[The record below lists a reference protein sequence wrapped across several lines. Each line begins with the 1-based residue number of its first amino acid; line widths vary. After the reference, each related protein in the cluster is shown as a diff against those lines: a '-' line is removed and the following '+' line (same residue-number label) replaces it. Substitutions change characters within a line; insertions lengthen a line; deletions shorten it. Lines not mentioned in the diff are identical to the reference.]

1 MEDDVTEI
9 RPAAWT
15 PTVIEGT
22 GHGKRIAPG
31 DVADVS
37 AALADIDALVADG
50 IPDDNALD
58 DAIDA
63 YEAAEAAVV
72 DALDTAGI
80 PHGRNDAPSL
90 ARAELEAEAKRR
102 NLHVATE
109 DDLPDVRQAEPEI
122 APICSARSVRSSGRS
137 RPQPS
142 AGFTEAVLEA
152 KAMVDAAAPLGAGGA
167 LWGHVPAD
175 ERKALVEAHAALR
188 ASARS
193 GDPQA
198 VRDAAEGF
206 RAAAVAAADAA
217 DRSVRER
224 RGRVE
229 SDRAEILA
237 RIEADRRADEEARR
251 RMTSSSLFGRAAKRL
266 AEWLG
271 GSLPGLPGALDT
283 LQRLG
288 LVRGPDPFGDK
299 GKLAAAPDTSR
310 PELVRSLRAIN
321 ERSMSVRAAE
331 DASDA
336 LHTALRNAPA
346 GQASSK
352 NARRPEAVVSRTAR
366 KPSVQRGTA
375 SAGRKPASV
384 SKKGDRG
391 I

>member
-1 MEDDVTEI
+1 MEDTLTES

-22 GHGKRIAPG
+22 GHGRRIAPG

-50 IPDDNALD
+50 IPDDDALD

-72 DALDTAGI
+72 DALDAAGI

-102 NLHVATE
+102 NLHIATE
-109 DDLPDVRQAEPEI
+109 DDLAEPEI
-122 APICSARSVRSSGRS
+122 APMCSARSVRSSGRS

-152 KAMVDAAAPLGAGGA
+152 KAVVKAAAPLGAGGA
-167 LWGHVPAD
+167 LRGHVPAN
-175 ERKALVEAHAALR
+175 ERKALVEAHVALR

-206 RAAAVAAADAA
+206 RAAAGAAAEAA

-229 SDRAEILA
+229 SDRAAILA
-237 RIEADRRADEEARR
+237 RVEADRRADEEARR

-271 GSLPGLPGALDT
+271 GSMPGLPGALET
-283 LQRLG
+283 LLRLG

-299 GKLAAAPDTSR
+299 GKLAAPPEAPR

-321 ERSMSVRAAE
+321 ERSVSVRAAE

-336 LHTALRNAPA
+336 LRTALRNAPA
-346 GQASSK
+346 GLAPSK

-366 KPSVQRGTA
+366 KPSVQRGAVST
-375 SAGRKPASV
+375 GRKPASPP
-384 SKKGDRG
+384 KKKEDRG

>member
-1 MEDDVTEI
+1 MDETLTES

-22 GHGKRIAPG
+22 GHGRRIAPG

-50 IPDDNALD
+50 IPDDDALD

-72 DALDTAGI
+72 DALDAAGI
-80 PHGRNDAPSL
+80 PHGRNDAPTL

-102 NLHVATE
+102 NLHIATE
-109 DDLPDVRQAEPEI
+109 DDLPGVRLAEPEI
-122 APICSARSVRSSGRS
+122 APRS
-137 RPQPS
+137 RLLPS

-152 KAMVDAAAPLGAGGA
+152 KAVVDAAAPLGAGGA
-167 LWGHVPAD
+167 LRGHVPAD

-206 RAAAVAAADAA
+206 RAAAVAAAEAA

-237 RIEADRRADEEARR
+237 RIESDRRADEEARR

-299 GKLAAAPDTSR
+299 GKLAAPPDTCR

-321 ERSMSVRAAE
+321 ERSLSVRAAE

-336 LHTALRNAPA
+336 LRTALRNAPA
-346 GQASSK
+346 GQAPSK
-352 NARRPEAVVSRTAR
+352 TVRRPEATVSRTDR
-366 KPSVQRGTA
+366 KPSVRPGAA
-375 SAGRKPASV
+375 SAGRKSAPT
-384 SKKGDRG
+384 KKGDRG
-391 I
+391 F